1 MRGVPTYFDSATGSD
16 FYRASKSERLLF
28 LLAGFLFLFGCY
40 KMADAGL
47 PEDAENVPD
56 FLIGAGIASFGF
68 FLSWFNGKR
77 WTGLMLAI
85 AVVSRLLF
93 MPLPA
98 SEDLTRR
105 MWEGEV
111 LDLNYN
117 PYQVAPDAEELK
129 PLRDQNWE
137 RIRRKSEKSEQAP
150 LSLAVFRLC
159 AAMGFNEWG
168 LKAVFVVCDFWI
180 CLMLAMRYGA
190 KKAVLYAWNPL
201 AAYSVAGGG
210 HMESLLL
217 LPALGGFLIWDA
229 WVDRKGGAVVINT
242 NGGLG
247 GGLGQMVIFAAL
259 LIGIAAAM
267 NLIFLPIII
276 WMGWQVLVKSGL
288 KSGMAI
294 LLVGLTPLLAFS
306 GWGLL
311 SLEIDLASALPYP
324 VELREDSLSLL
335 PSLLEGFGIELES
348 VVFFWTA
355 LVVSFL
361 LIFRN
366 QSLERY
372 ANLYIGTSILL
383 GVAIYPW
390 YFLWLAPFAIG
401 VMHIGFRIVSITAF
415 FYFLGIRGVDVALD
429 LAPWQSAVLWGPFAL
444 GLIGYALTQR
454 SKSDGFYVRS
464 Y

>member
-1 MRGVPTYFDSATGSD
+1 MIGALTYFDSTAGSV
-16 FYRASKSERLLF
+16 FYRASKRERLLF

-40 KMADAGL
+40 RMAKAGL
-47 PEDAENVPD
+47 PEDAENVSE

-129 PLRDQNWE
+129 PLRDGDWE
-137 RIRRKSEKSEQAP
+137 RIRGKSETSTQSP
-150 LSLAVFRLC
+150 FSLAIFRLG

-168 LKAVFVVCDFWI
+168 LKAIFVVCDFWI
-180 CLMLAMRYGA
+180 CIMLAMRYGA

-201 AAYSVAGGG
+201 VAYCVAGGG

-217 LPALGGFLIWDA
+217 LPALSGFLIWDA
-229 WVDRKGGAVVINT
+229 WVDRKGGAVVIKT

-247 GGLGQMVIFAAL
+247 GGLGQMVSFAAF

-276 WMGWQVLVKSGL
+276 WMAWQLLSKSGL
-288 KSGMAI
+288 KAGLAI
-294 LLVGLTPLLAFS
+294 LLVGLIPLLAFS

-311 SLEIDLASALPYP
+311 SLEVDLASLLPYSFEP
-324 VELREDSLSLL
+324 REDSLSLL
-335 PSLLEGFGIELES
+335 PGLLDGLGLEVKS
-348 VVFFWTA
+348 IYFFWAA
-355 LVVSFL
+355 LIVSFL
-361 LIFRN
+361 LMFRN
-366 QSLERY
+366 ESLGRY
-372 ANLYIGTSILL
+372 ANLYIGTSLLL
-383 GVAIYPW
+383 GVAVYPW
-390 YFLWLAPFAIG
+390 HFLWLAPFALGIG
-401 VMHIGFRIVSITAF
+401 HLGFRLVSISVF
-415 FYFLGIRGVDVALD
+415 FYFLGVGELGSSLVLG
-429 LAPWQSAVLWGPFAL
+429 PWQSAALWAPFTIGA
-444 GLIGYALTQR
+444 IGYALTQR

>member
-1 MRGVPTYFDSATGSD
+1 MRIASTYFDSTAGSV
-16 FYRASKSERLLF
+16 FYRASKRERLLF
-28 LLAGFLFLFGCY
+28 LLAGSLFLFGCY
-40 KMADAGL
+40 RMANAGL
-47 PEDAENVPD
+47 PGDSENVSD

-85 AVVSRLLF
+85 AVVSRLLLL
-93 MPLPA
+93 PLPV
-98 SEDLTRR
+98 SDDLNRR

-117 PYQVAPDAEELK
+117 PYQVAPDAEELE
-129 PLRDQNWE
+129 PLRDQGWE
-137 RIRRKSEKSEQAP
+137 RIRRKSETSEQAP
-150 LSLAVFRLC
+150 MSLAVFRLC
-159 AAMGFNEWG
+159 AATGLNEWG
-168 LKAVFVVCDFWI
+168 LKTIFLVCDFWI

-201 AAYSVAGGG
+201 VVYCVAGGG
-210 HMESLLL
+210 HMESMLL

-229 WVDRKGGAVVINT
+229 WVDRKGGAVVILT

-247 GGLGQMVIFAAL
+247 GGLGQMVSFAAF

-267 NLIFLPIII
+267 NLVFLPIII
-276 WMGWQVLVKSGL
+276 WMAWQVLIKSGL
-288 KSGMAI
+288 KAGMAI
-294 LLVGLTPLLAFS
+294 LLVGLIPLLAFS

-311 SLEIDLASALPYP
+311 SLDLELASVLPYP
-324 VELREDSLSLL
+324 IESREDSLSLL
-335 PSLLEGFGIELES
+335 PGVLNGLGIEVES
-348 VVFFWTA
+348 MYLFWAA
-355 LVVSFL
+355 LIVSFL
-361 LIFRN
+361 LMFRN
-366 QSLERY
+366 ETLERY

-383 GVAIYPW
+383 GIAVYPW
-390 YFLWLAPFAIG
+390 HFLWLAPFAIG
-401 VMHIGFRIVSITAF
+401 VSHLGFRLVAISAF
-415 FYFLGIRGVDVALD
+415 CYFLGIGGDNMAWD
-429 LAPWQSAVLWGPFAL
+429 LGRWQSAALWAPFTI